1 MREDLFA
8 FARNA
13 YGAALYYSG
22 AAGLCRRSKQ
32 RSGVRV
38 LAYHQI
44 DRQSFEGHLRY
55 LVARYEIMSL
65 QEAYRVLSG
74 MDPNPPNALALTFDD
89 GHLSFYREVFPVLK
103 RYQVPATVFIATDLI
118 GSGELYWFDRV
129 DAVIDG
135 TDRDYLNIGG
145 RIYAIGDSD
154 KGPAKKAIKEHL
166 KTLSEQEMKAALQS
180 LIAQGA
186 CRGDPVP
193 EGARVVDW
201 CQAIEMQ
208 ASGLVEIG
216 SHTCSHPILRRLPGW
231 MIEREVVESKRILE
245 ARLGTTVRFLAYP
258 NGSVFDVNPEV
269 VRRVRAAGYLAAF
282 TLIEGACRPGDD
294 LFTLKRISASGAFTY
309 QTLAAKLGGLWP
321 FTPRAY
327 LASSQH

>member
-1 MREDLFA
+1 VRENLLA
-8 FARNA
+8 SIRNA

-22 AAGLCRRSKQ
+22 ATNLCRRSRQ
-32 RSGVRV
+32 RSGVRI

-44 DRQSFEGHLRY
+44 DRQSFESHLRY
-55 LVARYEIMSL
+55 LVARYEILSL

-74 MDPNPPNALALTFDD
+74 MDPILPNALALTFDD
-89 GHLSFYREVFPVLK
+89 GHLSFYQEVFPVLK

-118 GSGELYWFDRV
+118 GTGELYWFDRV
-129 DAVIDG
+129 DTVIDD
-135 TDRDYLNIGG
+135 TDRDHLNIGG
-145 RIYAIGDSD
+145 RVYAIDRSD
-154 KGPAKKAIKEHL
+154 RRPTKKAIKEHL

-180 LIAQGA
+180 LITQSACQG
-186 CRGDPVP
+186 DQVP

-231 MIEREVVESKRILE
+231 MIEREVVESRRILE
-245 ARLGTTVRFLAYP
+245 VRLSTAVRFLAYP
-258 NGSVFDVNPEV
+258 NGSVLDVNPEV
-269 VRRVRAAGYLAAF
+269 VRRVRGAGYLAAL
-282 TLIEGACRPGDD
+282 TLIEGACHPGDD
-294 LFTLKRISASGAFTY
+294 LFALKRISASGAFTY
-309 QTLAAKLGGLWP
+309 QTLAAKLCGLWP